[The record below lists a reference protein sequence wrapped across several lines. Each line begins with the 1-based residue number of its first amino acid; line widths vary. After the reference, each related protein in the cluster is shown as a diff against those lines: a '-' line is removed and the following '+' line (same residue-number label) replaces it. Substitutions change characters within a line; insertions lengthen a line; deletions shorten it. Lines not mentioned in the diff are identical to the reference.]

1 VQYEKSVVSEL
12 RSFVEVNL
20 EARVSIQSE
29 NHRPVPVEILVLS
42 MEGGILKADFSP
54 SVGDSITLLL
64 SIDST
69 TTLVATVKN
78 HLNWSDNKKVFLV
91 KFLDLNLNQTQA
103 LKQTV
108 DYFTRLKKAGV
119 RLGP

>member
-1 VQYEKSVVSEL
+1 VHYEKSVVSEL

-20 EARVSIQSE
+20 EAKVSIQSE
-29 NHRPVPVEILVLS
+29 NRRPVPVEILVLS
-42 MEGGILKADFSP
+42 MEGGILKADVSP
-54 SVGDSITLLL
+54 SVGDSINLLL

-69 TTLVATVKN
+69 TTLVTTVKN

>member
-1 VQYEKSVVSEL
+1 VQYAKSLVSEL
-12 RSFVEVNL
+12 SSFVEVNL
-20 EARVSIQSE
+20 EAKVSIQSE
-29 NHRPVPVEILVLS
+29 NHRPVPVEIIVLS

-69 TTLVATVKN
+69 TTLVASVKN

-91 KFLDLNLNQTQA
+91 KFQDLNLNQTQA

>member
-1 VQYEKSVVSEL
+1 MQYEKSVVSEL

>member
-1 VQYEKSVVSEL
+1 MHYEKSVVSEL

-20 EARVSIQSE
+20 EAKVSIQSE
-29 NHRPVPVEILVLS
+29 NRRPVPVEILVLS
-42 MEGGILKADFSP
+42 MEGGILKADVSP
-54 SVGDSITLLL
+54 SVGDSINLLL

-69 TTLVATVKN
+69 TTLVTTVKN